1 MVAPLHHMTVT
12 QLSVFVGIC
21 SVILAYE
28 VILGIVRTTDYYEA
42 HYHRCVHRSVC
53 VCVCV

>member
-1 MVAPLHHMTVT
+1 MTVT

-21 SVILAYE
+21 SISLAYE

-42 HYHRCVHRSVC
+42 HYHSRISIRDNNIAAGAEAI
-53 VCVCV
+53 